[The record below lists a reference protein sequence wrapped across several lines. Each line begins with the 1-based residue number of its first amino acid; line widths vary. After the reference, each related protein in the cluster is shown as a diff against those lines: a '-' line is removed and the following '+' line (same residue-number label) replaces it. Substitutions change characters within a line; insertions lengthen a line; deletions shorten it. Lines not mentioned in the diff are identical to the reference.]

1 LEPLNESFHSSLSFE
16 LIWMPAQPHTGKI
29 LTRKIHEKV
38 KDFFSSLF
46 FLSPQ
51 DFETFSQ
58 PFRLLSGTF
67 SRIFRPRCEWS
78 SSASSSP
85 SALCL
90 RSMLFR
96 DAIEYSDDL
105 SLSYLSGEFVTIQSS
120 STCNYCHTS
129 QSPKAGD
136 KNQGRMSLR
145 AGLNLA
151 LPCPKVELL

>member
-1 LEPLNESFHSSLSFE
+1 VIFTPRTS
-16 LIWMPAQPHTGKI
+16 KI

-46 FLSPQ
+46 FLSPR

-58 PFRLLSGTF
+58 PFRLLFGIF
-67 SRIFRPRCEWS
+67 SRIFPPRCEWS

-105 SLSYLSGEFVTIQSS
+105 ICLVSLSQS

-129 QSPKAGD
+129 QSPEAGD
-136 KNQGRMSLR
+136 KNQGRMRLR